1 MSILDWLRHKD
12 SRGDMQLSFIE
23 AGETFPSLDIKE
35 AIDAHMA
42 WRQRLEDIIHGK
54 SREDLTVGD
63 ITADHL
69 CVLGKW
75 IHGTAKAKY
84 SRLSE
89 YRELNQSHAAFHLL
103 AGEVLKEHRRG
114 NGKSAQRLLRVG
126 LRESS
131 ERLRL
136 DIARLYGRMTG

>member
-1 MSILDWLRHKD
+1 MKVLDWLRRKG
-12 SRGDMQLSFIE
+12 SSGDMRLSFLE
-23 AGETFPSLDIKE
+23 AGETFPGLDIKE

-42 WRQRLEDIIHGK
+42 WRQRLEDVIRDK

-75 IHGTAKAKY
+75 IHGPAKARY
-84 SRLSE
+84 GHLSE

-103 AGEVLKEHRRG
+103 AGEILKEHRRG

-126 LRESS
+126 LHESS
-131 ERLRL
+131 ERLQHDIVRL
-136 DIARLYGRMTG
+136 HRHVSG